1 MHGIRVRLNVL
12 FVVIVTLVLTIS
24 GGYSQYKLN
33 RELEDRYSQLRH
45 GVVTRLQISLPSALW
60 DLDKAKVGSI
70 LDAEML
76 PLDVLAIRVYDASVG
91 MFAGKMRDHAGMVV
105 NSTADAKI
113 AGTVVEAQLTFR
125 GNGGENGILKAMP
138 VGKVVINFNR
148 DQIDATLRDALIRK
162 IIEIILLDVILV
174 LALSLSLH
182 MVFEPLRQLRDGMF
196 ELANSETQE
205 VQELP
210 THSRDEFG
218 EVIDGFNRIQRKL
231 KTIIEL
237 TRQAEE
243 AAQKSQQETAQAYED
258 LRQAQNSLLQAE
270 RLASLG
276 ALVAGVAHE
285 INTPVGITLTSA
297 SVLHDATVAIQATVS
312 GGGIKKSDILSYLS
326 TASESSRLI
335 LSNADRA
342 AHLIQSFK
350 QIAVDQTSEAR
361 RRFDLKQYIDE
372 VIMSLSPRL
381 RQTRVKVEVSCP
393 PDLAID
399 SYPGAFAQMLTNLT
413 MNALTHAFDNMN
425 EGEITINV
433 EVNQGWV
440 NLQFADNGKGI
451 VKEHLDKIFDPFF
464 TTKRSHGGTGLG
476 LNIVYNL
483 VVKQFGGTI
492 VVDSELGKGAQF
504 TVRFPQVA
512 PKQEP
517 V

>member
-24 GGYSQYKLN
+24 GGYSQFKLN
-33 RELEDRYSQLRH
+33 RELEDRYAQLRL

-60 DLDKAKVGSI
+60 DLDKTKVGSI
-70 LDAEML
+70 LEAEML
-76 PLDVLAIRVYDASVG
+76 PPDVLAIRVFDASVG
-91 MFAGKMRDHAGMVV
+91 MFAGKLRNSDGILV
-105 NSTADAKI
+105 NSSADAKI
-113 AGTVVEAQLTFR
+113 AGTVVEAPLTFR

-138 VGKVVINFNR
+138 VGRVVINFNR
-148 DQIDATLRDALIRK
+148 DQIDATLRAALTRK
-162 IIEIILLDVILV
+162 VIEIILLDVILT

-231 KTIIEL
+231 KSIIEHI
-237 TRQAEE
+237 RKAEE
-243 AAQKSQQETAQAYED
+243 AAQKSQQETVQAYED

-297 SVLHDATVAIQATVS
+297 SVLHDATVAIQATVA

-381 RQTRVKVEVSCP
+381 RQTRVKVEVDCP
-393 PDLAID
+393 IDLAID

-425 EGEITINV
+425 EGEIAIKV
-433 EVNQGWV
+433 EVSQGWV
-440 NLQFADNGKGI
+440 ILQFADNGKGI

-512 PKQEP
+512 PKQEL

>member
-12 FVVIVTLVLTIS
+12 FVVIVTLVLAIS
-24 GGYSQYKLN
+24 GAYSQYKLN
-33 RELEDRYSQLRH
+33 GELEERYSQLRT

-60 DLDKAKVGSI
+60 DLDKAKVSSI
-70 LDAEML
+70 LEAEML
-76 PLDVLAIRVYDASVG
+76 PSDVLAIRVFDTSVG
-91 MFAGKMRDHAGMVV
+91 LFAGKMRSADGRVI
-105 NSTADAKI
+105 NSPVDAKI
-113 AGTVVEAQLTFR
+113 AGTVVEAPLTFR
-125 GNGGENGILKAMP
+125 GNGGENSMIKAVP
-138 VGKVVINFNR
+138 VGRVTINFNR
-148 DQIDATLRDALIRK
+148 EQIDATLRAAMIRK
-162 IIEIILLDVILV
+162 VIEIIVLDVILT

-196 ELANSETQE
+196 DLANSDTQE

-210 THSRDEFG
+210 SHTRDEFG

-231 KTIIEL
+231 KSIIEHI
-237 TRQAEE
+237 RQAEE
-243 AAQKSQQETAQAYED
+243 AAHKSQQETVQAYED

-297 SVLHDATVAIQATVS
+297 SVLNDATVAIQASVA

-350 QIAVDQTSEAR
+350 QIAVDQTSEVR
-361 RRFDLKQYIDE
+361 RRFDAKQYINE

-381 RQTRVKVEVSCP
+381 RQTKVHVEINCSD
-393 PDLAID
+393 DLAID

-413 MNALTHAFDNMN
+413 MNALTHAFDQVSD
-425 EGEITINV
+425 GEITIHV
-433 EVNQGWV
+433 QANQGWITLV
-440 NLQFADNGKGI
+440 FADNGKGI

-492 VVDSELGKGAQF
+492 VVESELGKGAQF

-512 PKQEP
+512 PKQEL